1 MRIRTNQERIIIMN
15 VCERDLEK
23 ADWEYLQVNG
33 DHYRMTEINNYPVTQ
48 KRVVYPENSRRRL
61 TAKAIEGRY
70 TVMDMK
76 VKGTGNTFLIIGWE
90 TVPSLAMEL
99 ESILS

>member
-1 MRIRTNQERIIIMN
+1 MN

-23 ADWEYLQVNG
+23 ANWEYLQVNG
-33 DHYRMTEINNYPVTQ
+33 EHYRMTEINE
-48 KRVVYPENSRRRL
+48 RVVYPENSRRRL

-76 VKGTGNTFLIIGWE
+76 VKGTGNTFLIMGWE

-99 ESILS
+99 EGILS